1 MKILLLLTA
10 GVLFSPHNE
19 TPGHKLDEHQTDDPK
34 TEWVDIETA
43 QELSKEDGHPVF
55 LFFEAEW
62 CGTCKRMLRTVFP
75 QPEVDR
81 LLSENYHAV
90 SIDLDS
96 RKEILF
102 NGQKLTKRS
111 LARELEIE
119 ATPTL
124 LFLNSAGEELG
135 RFLGFLDEDDFKRLL
150 VYVTSDQFN
159 EVSFEDFTLPGQ

>member
-10 GVLFSPHNE
+10 GFLFSPHNE
-19 TPGHKLDEHQTDDPK
+19 TPGHELDEPQAGDPK

-43 QELSKEDGHPVF
+43 QKLSKEDCNPVF

-75 QPEVDR
+75 QPELHR
-81 LLSENYHAV
+81 LLSDNYHAV

-96 RKEILF
+96 RNEILF
-102 NGQKLTKRS
+102 NGRKMTERS
-111 LARELEIE
+111 LARELEIQ

-124 LFLNSAGEELG
+124 LFLNSNGEELG

-159 EVSFEDFTLPGQ
+159 EVSFEEFMLPGQ